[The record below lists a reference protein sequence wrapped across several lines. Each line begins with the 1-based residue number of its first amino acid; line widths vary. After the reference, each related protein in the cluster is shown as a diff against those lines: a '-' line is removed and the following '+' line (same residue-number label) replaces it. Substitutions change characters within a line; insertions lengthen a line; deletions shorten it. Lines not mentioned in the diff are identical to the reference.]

1 MTTLRN
7 RATPRQ
13 AAVMKMIEGAVRNAA
28 HAHPGWN
35 LTEKMARSISKRATG
50 TLTSAWGSVLAAPQQ
65 RPSERR
71 GGDYEAATPS
81 RNVAVSVAAAGTGE
95 PAGKGVRLSATG
107 APLVRL
113 RGRLGAM
120 AGSAKRAGQT
130 ERYEALVDALR
141 ALAEVMEA

>member
-13 AAVMKMIEGAVRNAA
+13 AVVMRMIEGAVRNAA

-50 TLTSAWGSVLAAPQQ
+50 TLTSAWGSVLASPQQ

-71 GGDYEAATPS
+71 GGDYEAAAPS
-81 RNVAVSVAAAGTGE
+81 RNDLGVAAVGTGE

-107 APLVRL
+107 APLVRF
-113 RGRLGAM
+113 RRQLGAR
-120 AGSAKRAGQT
+120 AGQAKRAGQT

-141 ALAEVMEA
+141 AIAEMMEP

>member
-13 AAVMKMIEGAVRNAA
+13 AVVMRMIEGAVRNAA

-50 TLTSAWGSVLAAPQQ
+50 TLTSAWGSVLAAPQA
-65 RPSERR
+65 PSERR
-71 GGDYEAATPS
+71 CGDYDAATPS
-81 RNVAVSVAAAGTGE
+81 RDGLPSVAVAGIGE
-95 PAGKGVRLSATG
+95 PAGNGVRLSATG

-113 RGRLGAM
+113 LSRLGAM
-120 AGSAKRAGQT
+120 AGEAKRAGQM

-141 ALAEVMEA
+141 AIAEMMGR